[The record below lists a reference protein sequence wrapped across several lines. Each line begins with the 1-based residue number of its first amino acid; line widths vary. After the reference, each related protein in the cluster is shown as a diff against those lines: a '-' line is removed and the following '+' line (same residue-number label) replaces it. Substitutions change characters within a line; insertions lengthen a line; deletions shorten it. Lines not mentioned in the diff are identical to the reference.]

1 MIVSGSLNVVIYS
14 WVNHIAKE
22 MLPCIP
28 GSWSF
33 TRCFLQGTP
42 VRWGDDS
49 IRTVEEEGRQRH
61 SRPGSRWGKKE
72 KWDWRENWGKTE
84 KPQWKAFFFQSHR
97 KIQWLSCERKK
108 RKSRLCGSMSRWG
121 YQAVGLYFYPWLGR
135 GAPWGDAGPVLD
147 LLCPASQ
154 WGTQT
159 LPACL
164 FTHFSRKGQKRGEIH
179 RSTGGFILFTWCYN
193 CLFAYMPH
201 LFIN

>member
-1 MIVSGSLNVVIYS
+1 MFVKDQVSLDICTSKLWLRTV
-14 WVNHIAKE
+14 
-22 MLPCIP
+22 C
-28 GSWSF
+28 
-33 TRCFLQGTP
+33 QGTSKTQQTWESVGKERKMRLERELREDWEAP
-42 VRWGDDS
+42 VKG
-49 IRTVEEEGRQRH
+49 I
-61 SRPGSRWGKKE
+61 
-72 KWDWRENWGKTE
+72 
-84 KPQWKAFFFQSHR
+84 FFQSHR

-121 YQAVGLYFYPWLGR
+121 YQAIGLYFYPWLGR